1 MPAPSPTPPVP
12 PPTTPPPAPRRT
24 PRTPS
29 RIDVRRLGLVA
40 AVLAAAAG
48 GTVVIMS
55 MSHSGGGST
64 PGRSPTDARTLPGDS
79 APPTDIAALG
89 LQSAGRARIQLTD
102 RADRS
107 RVIGVLEFDDLTPRP
122 DGRADIANPR
132 QIVFLRD
139 GRTLRVEARRGT
151 IVRQVQTAEPETGYF
166 EGDVTARLLRPAP
179 ATPAP
184 ATSPAAPGPSDPGLV
199 IATLTTDSLR
209 FDRALFELS
218 TSDRFSLRSD
228 AAWFEGRGFRLV
240 WNEVQSRPET
250 LVVEERT
257 LARVFPAAWRGPA
270 DDQPRQPAPTPTLTN
285 STTPPPTNPT
295 TAPPTPPPTIPLASA
310 HTPVTTSTPDADERR
325 EPSPDLPAG
334 SLPLQHYRVTLADNV
349 IITSGTR
356 RLESD
361 RAQVLLTMLG
371 GSLPPGAIARPPAMT
386 RASDPPR
393 PEAPDQVESAGQRS
407 VSGPADLTGDEPID
421 LSWDGRLVLRAVE
434 PVVLDAGLEPGVQ
447 ESSVMVRFESAP
459 DVPARYTDPEAG
471 VQASAGMIVYDAT
484 KAHLRLDSASGHAVS
499 AAAAAGR
506 IEAAGLSVDLP
517 GAVVQVDS
525 PGRLRTATPGDIA
538 ATAGIDWTRSAHFR
552 FEPDGW
558 ISDRLL
564 TAEVLGVRVVD
575 RDSTITADRL
585 LARFADA
592 GERRRRLTSA
602 AFSGDVRARAEGE
615 GTTGQITRTLLST
628 IDAPGL
634 AERDARDADATSPS
648 STLASTLSSRAL
660 TVEFEPTPA
669 GASTPVRVIAS
680 GQVEAERGGS
690 RLRSGTLDAALSP
703 DQVGRPSVAL
713 VHADG
718 GITFTER
725 DPALGPTAPPDI
737 AVTGQRLSA
746 DVPARTVRVF
756 GTPGEPARVESPTFI
771 ITGERLTADADT
783 RELLVPGAGTLRT
796 FSRRPEPADETPITL
811 EARWS
816 GALRYND
823 LRGEGELEGD
833 ILAVSTPD
841 PRQIDT
847 LRGQRLS
854 LAFTPGRA
862 GEAGDAPSSR
872 QPRRLLRA
880 ELTGAAPDPTTPAE
894 PDAGRAAPPARA
906 SIESRRLRE
915 HLHVS
920 GPLPEGADPLERLIY
935 LEGPTIVASQTLG
948 RLEVPG
954 AGRLLVDQRPSPTED
969 PRRMIAAA
977 RPSPD
982 PFTLSGPGA
991 PGADGTTLITWS
1003 GSMTLDDRQGR
1014 AAMNDGVRLIHRPSP
1029 PVQGTAAE
1037 PIIVLDCATLT
1048 ADFVTPAQPSE
1059 AADVPALP
1067 DRARLLQA
1075 VAVGVPDVPAVLTRA
1090 SQRLQADVL
1099 LFNPER
1105 RTVLAEARTDSR
1117 VRFFDEANPAPVSAE
1132 SLLWEYATG
1141 RISVRQPGGTAAPR

>member
-1 MPAPSPTPPVP
+1 MPPVP
-12 PPTTPPPAPRRT
+12 PLTTPPPAPRRS
-24 PRTPS
+24 PRSPP
-29 RIDVRRLGLVA
+29 RVDVRRLGLIA

-55 MSHSGGGST
+55 MGHSGGGST

-151 IVRQVQTAEPETGYF
+151 IVRQAQTAEPESGSF

-179 ATPAP
+179 ATAAP
-184 ATSPAAPGPSDPGLV
+184 VTSAAAPGPSDPGLV

-257 LARVFPAAWRGPA
+257 LARVFPAAWRGTEG
-270 DDQPRQPAPTPTLTN
+270 DQPRQLAPTPTLT
-285 STTPPPTNPT
+285 SS
-295 TAPPTPPPTIPLASA
+295 PTPPPTSPPPTPPTRPPTTPLAS
-310 HTPVTTSTPDADERR
+310 TPSPITTSTPDADDRQ
-325 EPSPDLPAG
+325 EPSADLPAG
-334 SLPLQHYRVTLADNV
+334 SLPLQHYRVTLAENV

-386 RASDPPR
+386 RAPDPAPGDAR
-393 PEAPDQVESAGQRS
+393 PEEPDQVSTRVQRS
-407 VSGPADLTGDEPID
+407 ISGAGDLAGDDPID

-434 PVVLDAGLEPGVQ
+434 PEAAETGREPGVQ
-447 ESSVMVRFESAP
+447 DSSVVVRFESAP
-459 DVPARYTDPEAG
+459 AAPARYNDREAG
-471 VQASAGMIVYDAT
+471 AQASAGLIVYDAT
-484 KAHLRLDSASGHAVS
+484 RAHLRLDSASGHAVS

-506 IEAAGLSVDLP
+506 IDAAGLSVDLP
-517 GAVVQVDS
+517 GAVVRVDS
-525 PGRLRTATPGDIA
+525 PGRLRPATPGDVA
-538 ATAGIDWTRSAHFR
+538 SPAGIDWTGSALFR

-558 ISDRLL
+558 ISERLL
-564 TAEVLGVRVVD
+564 TAEVFGVRVID

-615 GTTGQITRTLLST
+615 GTTGQITRTLLRT

-634 AERDARDADATSPS
+634 AERDARVDRDADGTSPS

-669 GASTPVRVIAS
+669 GTSTPVRVIAS

-690 RLRSGTLDAALSP
+690 RLRSGTLDAALTP
-703 DQVGRPSVAL
+703 DQAGRPSVAL

-725 DPALGPTAPPDI
+725 DPALSANAPPDI

-756 GTPGEPARVESPTFI
+756 GTPGDPARIESPTFI

-796 FSRRPEPADETPITL
+796 FSQRPEPAGEPPITL

-816 GALRYND
+816 GALRYSD

-833 ILAVSTPD
+833 VLAVSTPD

-854 LAFTPGRA
+854 LAFTPGRG
-862 GEAGDAPSSR
+862 GEADDALSTR

-880 ELTGAAPDPTTPAE
+880 ELTGAAPDSTTPAE

-915 HLHVS
+915 HLNVS

-982 PFTLSGPGA
+982 PFALSGHGS
-991 PGADGTTLITWS
+991 PGADGTTLFTWI

-1014 AAMNDGVRLIHRPSP
+1014 AAINNGVRLIHRPSSA
-1029 PVQGTAAE
+1029 QGTAAE
-1037 PIIVLDCATLT
+1037 PVIVLDCATLT

-1059 AADVPALP
+1059 AAEAPALP

-1105 RTVLAEARTDSR
+1105 RTVLAEARPDSR